1 MNQPGPLHRERPA
14 GELADGV
21 PLSLAE
27 IALALLAPDEGAGD
41 GAAPEAVWLAQRAA
55 AVGAFAR
62 DRGLVAESRA
72 GEVRVALAA
81 WQQAPPADD
90 RPLLALTSR
99 YRLSFAESVALA
111 LAQACEFA
119 PMVAR
124 VLIWLQQPV
133 AEARPTAGLVDSLSG
148 RAGEP
153 HGLVRIA
160 EGAARRHG
168 MLQSGPD
175 SRPFCEQC
183 LTVPL
188 PLLLALGGHEGLPE
202 GVEIELEDAPVL
214 PPSVL
219 ETAARQAAG
228 LMDGGARVLVV
239 RSGQQSEAR
248 AVAARVVGALG
259 ARAAFITGEPPRGL
273 GPWLWLRGLVPVLP
287 MALAPGER
295 RRLPSIA
302 GHHGP
307 VLVVCGLDGSIEAPG
322 AVAQWR
328 VPIPSSAERV
338 TLWRMALGEDA
349 GAERLAAEH
358 RHAAGRI
365 AELAQAARSAAA
377 RDGEPLRAAHVAR
390 VARAGAGADLGAL
403 AELLSDDVPDDALV
417 LSAELRVVLE
427 TLIARSRLR
436 DELASTL
443 GTAARVRYRPGVR
456 ALFVGP
462 SGTGKTL
469 AAGWVATR
477 LGLPLY
483 RVDLASVTSKYIGET
498 EKNLAELFAR
508 AEHAEVVL
516 LFDEADSLFGK
527 RTDVKDAN
535 DRFANQQTNYLLQ
548 RIETF
553 EGISILTSNSRA
565 RFDAAFTR
573 RLDAI
578 VEFPSPGPEER
589 RALWVAHLGERHVLD
604 VAALNRLAAGCDL
617 AGGHIRNVVLAAAAQ
632 ALQRGTAMDEEAL
645 RGPIAAEY
653 RKLGKPVPP
662 GLYPGA
668 GP

>member
-1 MNQPGPLHRERPA
+1 MNQPGPPQRERPA
-14 GELADGV
+14 GQAAAGIA
-21 PLSLAE
+21 LSLAE
-27 IALALLAPDEGAGD
+27 IALALRAPDEAA
-41 GAAPEAVWLAQRAA
+41 GAAATPEAAWLAQRAA
-55 AVGAFAR
+55 TVAAFAGE
-62 DRGLVAESRA
+62 RGHRAESRA
-72 GEVRVALAA
+72 DEVRIALAA
-81 WQQAPPADD
+81 WQQAPPPGDA
-90 RPLLALTSR
+90 LLLELSAR

-111 LAQACEFA
+111 LAQACEFT

-133 AEARPTAGLVDSLSG
+133 AETRPTAGLVDSLSG

-153 HGLVRIA
+153 NGLVRLA
-160 EGAARRHG
+160 AGAARRHG
-168 MLQSGPD
+168 MLEAGPEG
-175 SRPFCEQC
+175 RPFCEQC
-183 LTVPL
+183 LTAPL
-188 PLLLALGGHEGLPE
+188 PLLLALGGHECLPE
-202 GVEIELEDAPVL
+202 GVALDVEDMPAL

-219 ETAARQAAG
+219 ETAKRQAAG
-228 LMDGGARVLVV
+228 LMEGGARVLVV

-259 ARAAFITGEPPRGL
+259 ARAAFITAELPRGL

-287 MALAPGER
+287 MTLAPGER

-307 VLVVCGLDGSIEAPG
+307 VLVVCGLDGSIEASG

-328 VPIPSSAERV
+328 VPMPSSAERV

-349 GAERLAAEH
+349 GAARLAVEH

-365 AELAQAARSAAA
+365 AELAQAARSASA
-377 RDGEPLRAAHVAR
+377 RDGEPLHAAHVVR
-390 VARAGAGADLGAL
+390 VARAGAGVDLGAL
-403 AELLSDDVPDDALV
+403 AELLPDDVPDDALV
-417 LSAELRVVLE
+417 LSADPRLALE
-427 TLIARSRLR
+427 TMIARCRLR
-436 DELASTL
+436 DDLAATL
-443 GTAARVRYRPGVR
+443 GAAARVRYRPGVR

-516 LFDEADSLFGK
+516 LFDEADALFGK

-548 RIETF
+548 RIESF
-553 EGISILTSNSRA
+553 EGIGILTSNSRA

-573 RLDAI
+573 RLDTI
-578 VEFPSPGPEER
+578 VEFPPPGPEER
-589 RALWVAHLGERHVLD
+589 RALWLAHLGERHRLGI
-604 VAALNRLAAGCDL
+604 AALNRLAAGCDL
-617 AGGHIRNVVLAAAAQ
+617 AGGHIRNVVLAAAAL
-632 ALQRGTAMDEEAL
+632 ARQRGGEIDEAAL
-645 RGPIAAEY
+645 RVPIAAEY

-662 GLYPGA
+662 GLQPGA

>member
-1 MNQPGPLHRERPA
+1 MNQPGHPHPESPVAQPVEGIR
-14 GELADGV
+14 
-21 PLSLAE
+21 LSLAE
-27 IALALLAPDEGAGD
+27 IALALLAPDEDPDEA
-41 GAAPEAVWLAQRAA
+41 AAPEARWLAQCAE
-55 AVGAFAR
+55 AVAAFAR
-62 DRGLVAESRA
+62 AGGTTTESRA
-72 GEVRVALAA
+72 GEVRIALAA
-81 WQQAPPADD
+81 WQQTPPVEE
-90 RPLLALTSR
+90 RPLLALTSK

-111 LAQACEFA
+111 LAQACEFS

-202 GVEIELEDAPVL
+202 GVELELEAMPAL
-214 PPSVL
+214 PPSVI
-219 ETAARQAAG
+219 ETARRQAAG
-228 LMDGGARVLVV
+228 LMQGGARVLVV
-239 RSGQQSEAR
+239 RSGQPGEAR
-248 AVAARVVGALG
+248 AVAARVVASLG
-259 ARAAFITGEPPRGL
+259 VRAAFVTGEPAKAL

-287 MALAPGER
+287 MSLAPGER
-295 RRLPSIA
+295 RRLPPIA
-302 GHHGP
+302 GHDGP
-307 VLVVCGLDGSIEAPG
+307 MLVVCGIDGNVEAPG
-322 AVAQWR
+322 AVVQWR
-328 VPIPSSAERV
+328 VPVPSPTERAA
-338 TLWRMALGEDA
+338 LWRLALGEDA
-349 GAERLAAEH
+349 GSGRLAAEH

-365 AELAQAARSAAA
+365 TELAQAARSAAA
-377 RDGEPLRAAHVAR
+377 RDGEPLRATHVAQ

-403 AELLSDDVPDDALV
+403 AELLPDDIPDDALV
-417 LSAELRVVLE
+417 LSTDLRLALE
-427 TLIARSRLR
+427 TLIARCRLR
-436 DELASTL
+436 DELAATL
-443 GTAARVRYRPGVR
+443 GAAARVRYRPGVR

-477 LGLPLY
+477 LALPLY

-548 RIETF
+548 RIESF
-553 EGISILTSNSRA
+553 EGISLLTSNSRA

-578 VEFPSPGPEER
+578 VEFPPPGPEER
-589 RALWVAHLGERHVLD
+589 RSLWIAHLGERHALD

-617 AGGHIRNVVLAAAAQ
+617 AGGHIRNVVLAAAAL
-632 ALQRGTAMDEEAL
+632 ALQRGAMIDEEAL

-662 GLYPGA
+662 GLYSGG